1 MSQSYRI
8 KQSEVKTIRETMLA
22 KQGGKCALCGDH
34 ITTGEAALD
43 HCHKTGHIRGVL
55 HRGCNAALGHVEN
68 NAPRYKLTNVARLT
82 RWLRSIPSYIYR
94 DYSDQPL
101 HYTFRTEEEKR
112 LKRNAKARK
121 TRAKAKETT

>member
-1 MSQSYRI
+1 MVHRL
-8 KQSEVKTIRETMLA
+8 KQSEIAKVRTEMLA
-22 KQGGKCALCGDH
+22 QQGGKCALCGDR
-34 ITTGEAALD
+34 ISDGEAALD

-68 NAPRYKLTNVARLT
+68 NAPRYKLTNVVRLT

-112 LKRNAKARK
+112 IRRNLKARK
-121 TRAKAKETT
+121 ARAAKKEL